1 MIFGQVAVNPGVV
14 YILRNSAY
22 RETIVKVGRTSRS
35 SELRA
40 LELSRPTGIATPFE
54 VLYEEAVADCERAER
69 IVHGRLSKWR
79 VNESRE
85 FFNVPL
91 KDAVRAVFEACL
103 EVNESFLHERSRLA
117 IWIEPEVPLGNELAE
132 ILNSAKP
139 GTTAVRLVLN
149 SSKAVAEL
157 HLSNTLLVACTPEF
171 LANLQRQKW
180 VKDVQVY
187 VVPTQTQ

>member
-1 MIFGQVAVNPGVV
+1 MNFNKFKVNPGIV
-14 YILRNSAY
+14 YILRNSSY
-22 RETIVKVGRTSRS
+22 QETIVKIGRTSRS

-40 LELSRPTGIATPFE
+40 SELSRPTGIATPFE
-54 VLYEEAVADCERAER
+54 VLYEEAVADCERAEQ

-103 EVNESFLHERSRLA
+103 EVNEPFLRERSRLA
-117 IWIEPEVPLGNELAE
+117 IWIESGTSPGTELAE
-132 ILNSAKP
+132 ILNLATP

-149 SSKAVAEL
+149 GPNAVAEV
-157 HLSNTLLVACTPEF
+157 HLSNTLLITCTPEF
-171 LANLQRQKW
+171 LASLQRQKW

-187 VVPTQTQ
+187 VPTKI

>member
-1 MIFGQVAVNPGVV
+1 MALNKVAVNPGIV
-14 YILRNSAY
+14 YILRNSSY
-22 RETIVKVGRTSRS
+22 QETIVKVGRTSRS

-40 LELSRPTGIATPFE
+40 SELSRPTGIATPFE
-54 VLYEEAVADCERAER
+54 VLYEEAVADCERAEQ
-69 IVHGRLSKWR
+69 IVHGRLSEWR

-103 EVNESFLHERSRLA
+103 EVNEPFLRERSRLA
-117 IWIEPEVPLGNELAE
+117 IWIEPGVSLGTELAK
-132 ILNSAKP
+132 ILNLATP

-149 SSKAVAEL
+149 GPNAVAEI
-157 HLSNTLLVACTPEF
+157 HLSNKLLVACTPEF

-187 VVPTQTQ
+187 VPTEI